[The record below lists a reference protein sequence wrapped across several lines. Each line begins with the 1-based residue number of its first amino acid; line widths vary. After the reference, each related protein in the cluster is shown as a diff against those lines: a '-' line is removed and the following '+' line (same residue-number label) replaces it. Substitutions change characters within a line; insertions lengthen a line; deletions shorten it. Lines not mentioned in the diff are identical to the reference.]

1 MSISQLNGTGV
12 FPLPSATISVTQ
24 KFVSDIDIA
33 HPPTSTMQSQVGNK
47 PESEEQIKQAVQ
59 KIQETV
65 DNLAHNLRFSIDEDT
80 GRTIIKVMDAHTE
93 EVIRQIPTKEAIEIA
108 RTLDKVQGL
117 LFSDKA

>member
-1 MSISQLNGTGV
+1 MNINQLNGTGI
-12 FPLPSATISVTQ
+12 FPLPSTTISVAPE
-24 KFVSDIDIA
+24 FVSGIDIA
-33 HPPTSTMQSQVGNK
+33 RPAAPTMQPRIGNK
-47 PESEEQIKQAVQ
+47 SESEEQIKQAVQ

-80 GRTIIKVMDAHTE
+80 GRTVIKVMDAHTE
-93 EVIRQIPTKEAIEIA
+93 EIIRQIPTKEAIEIA

>member
-1 MSISQLNGTGV
+1 MNINQLNGTGV
-12 FPLPSATISVTQ
+12 FPLPSATIPVAQ
-24 KFVSDIDIA
+24 KFVSDTNVVRPSA
-33 HPPTSTMQSQVGNK
+33 STMQPRTGNQ
-47 PESEEQIKQAVQ
+47 PEPEEQIKQAVQ

-80 GRTIIKVMDAHTE
+80 GRTIIKVMDTHTE

-117 LFSDKA
+117 LFNDKA